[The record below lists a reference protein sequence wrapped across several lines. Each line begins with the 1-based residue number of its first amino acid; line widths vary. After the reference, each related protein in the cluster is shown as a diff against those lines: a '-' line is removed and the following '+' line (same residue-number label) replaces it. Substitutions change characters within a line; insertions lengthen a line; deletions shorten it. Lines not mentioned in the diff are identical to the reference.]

1 MRTYI
6 LSLFMLFCTLA
17 ESQAKIMTIPA
28 NNVLTAK
35 FTQQRHLKGIP
46 HPLKSE
52 GSMILY
58 EGHGLIWTT
67 AKPFPNT
74 ILITKK
80 GLYQLEENMKIEMV
94 KAGGDSAM
102 FDAMANIFSIAPGKE
117 VEGFNLEELPA
128 TDQKWKLR
136 LVPKSQQVSNFIQSI
151 TVEGKEYI
159 SHITI
164 SRPNGDHDE
173 IALAEHTLE
182 KSASP
187 AVRSQFE
194 N

>member
-1 MRTYI
+1 MRTFK
-6 LSLFMLFCTLA
+6 LSLFMLFCIMA
-17 ESQAKIMTIPA
+17 EGQAKIMTIPA

-46 HPLKSE
+46 PLKSE
-52 GSMILY
+52 GSMIMY

-67 AKPFPNT
+67 TKPFPNS

-80 GLYQLEENMKIEMV
+80 GLYQLEDNTKTAIV
-94 KAGGDSAM
+94 KAGGESAM
-102 FDAMANIFSIAPGKE
+102 FDAMASIFSIAPGKE

-128 TDQKWKLR
+128 ADQKWKLR

-173 IALAEHTLE
+173 IALVEHTLE
-182 KSASP
+182 KNASP